1 MNLKLPANEFRRAVK
16 ILFEVMGQKQTRF
29 RNIQIRTQPDRVEVR
44 ATNGTMFGK
53 ITIPTI
59 GAEEETICVDGD
71 MLKSI
76 VQIASGSIEIQT
88 TGNVCTIKTV
98 GQTRIP
104 IVDANLPENPSVT
117 GVSTEIE
124 ADDFIRACEHI
135 VYAISTD
142 ESRQILTGA
151 LIETDGTEM
160 RMVSL
165 DGFRMSIESILANG
179 ESMKIVVPSVALKTV
194 RESVFSGEKITIISS
209 EGRVLFRTDSMEL
222 TCVLL
227 SGEYVDYRRLIPDG
241 FKFSA
246 KFRTS
251 DLKSALRCGEVVCEK
266 KNLVKLGFTDHRVT
280 ISNNSD
286 EAEYEAD
293 IDCQTLGGD
302 ISIAFNIQ
310 YLQSTLAAID
320 TEYAEMSM
328 NSPTSPAILKPE
340 GSENIRLILP
350 VRVFS

>member
-1 MNLKLPANEFRRAVK
+1 MNLKLPANEFGRAVK
-16 ILFEVMGQKQTRF
+16 ILSGVIGQKQTKF
-29 RNIQIRTQPDRVEVR
+29 GNIQVRTQPDLVEVR

-53 ITIPTI
+53 ITIPTM
-59 GAEEETICVDGD
+59 GAEEETICVDGE

-76 VQIASGSIEIQT
+76 VQSAGGDIEIHT
-88 TGNVCTIKTV
+88 AGNVCTIKTV
-98 GQTRIP
+98 GRTRIP
-104 IVDANLPENPSVT
+104 IVETELPENPVVT
-117 GVSTEIE
+117 GVSTEID
-124 ADDFIRACEHI
+124 ADDFVRAYEHI
-135 VYAISTD
+135 VYAISTE
-142 ESRQILTGA
+142 ESRPVLTGA
-151 LIETDGTEM
+151 LFETDGTEL

-165 DGFRMSIESILANG
+165 DGFKMSVERIPASG
-179 ESMKIVVPSVALKTV
+179 ESMKVIIPAVALKRV
-194 RESVFSGEKITIISS
+194 RESVFSGEKITVISS

-227 SGEYVDYRRLIPDG
+227 SGEYVDYRKLIPDA
-241 FKFSA
+241 FKYSA
-246 KFRTS
+246 KFRIS
-251 DLKSALRCGEVVCEK
+251 DLKSALRCGEVVGGK
-266 KNLVKLGFTDHRVT
+266 KNLVKLGFTDHRIT

-302 ISIAFNIQ
+302 ISIAFNNQ
-310 YLQSTLAAID
+310 FLQSTLAAID